1 MLLLTSFFVDILL
14 PEQDDNQSTKF
25 YNNFLSQYT
34 SITVTALVSQS
45 VFLHDTYVDTSKEDL
60 DKDIDNIINSIPD
73 GAEYKRKIYK
83 TLCMG
88 SHINPGKT
96 LQEEEK
102 RSFISDLF
110 IQDSKKYNMSNR
122 EMIIKGLNT
131 SAFLNYFFLLEDSLK
146 NIYIEVNM
154 ISDDNFQ
161 LKGSE
166 VISKALKHILEK
178 KSIQN
183 DFFLELKKRSKFF
196 INYQSL
202 NRTWK
207 LLNFIRNRL
216 IHDNGYYNEK
226 AKNLFKIYYE
236 NILKIYTNESESLT
250 ISLFIDKIDKY
261 QQQIDENNYLIV
273 DDVLEN
279 IIRNFSVFIMESLY
293 ICTENQAVVE
303 TC

>member
-1 MLLLTSFFVDILL
+1 MLLLTSFLVDILL

-60 DKDIDNIINSIPD
+60 DKNIDNIINSIPD

-88 SHINPGKT
+88 AHINPGKT

-216 IHDNGYYNEK
+216 IHDNGYYDEK

-236 NILKIYTNESESLT
+236 DILKIYTNESESLT

-293 ICTENQAVVE
+293 ICTKNQAVVE

>member
-14 PEQDDNQSTKF
+14 PEQDGNQSSKF

-45 VFLHDTYVDTSKEDL
+45 TFLHDTYVDTSKKDL
-60 DKDIDNIINSIPD
+60 DKDINNMINSIPD
-73 GAEYKRKIYK
+73 GAEHKRKIYK
-83 TLCMG
+83 VLCMG
-88 SHINPGKT
+88 AHIDPGKT

-183 DFFLELKKRSKFF
+183 DFFLELEKRSKFF

-216 IHDNGYYNEK
+216 IHDNGYYDEK
-226 AKNLFKIYYE
+226 AKILFKTYYE
-236 NILKIYTNESESLT
+236 NILKTYTNESESLT
-250 ISLFIDKIDKY
+250 ITLFIDKIDKY
-261 QQQIDENNYLIV
+261 QKQIGENNYLIV

-279 IIRNFSVFIMESLY
+279 IIRNF
-293 ICTENQAVVE
+293 
-303 TC
+303 

>member
-1 MLLLTSFFVDILL
+1 MLLLTSFFADILL